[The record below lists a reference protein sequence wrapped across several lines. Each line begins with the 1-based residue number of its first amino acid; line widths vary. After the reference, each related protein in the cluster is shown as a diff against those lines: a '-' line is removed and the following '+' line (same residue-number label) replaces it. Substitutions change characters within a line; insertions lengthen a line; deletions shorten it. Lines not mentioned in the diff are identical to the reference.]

1 MDHKKW
7 MGVVIMVQE
16 YVQLL
21 ELDIKSLLKNQE
33 LKMQIFSI
41 FTLVPVSNM
50 HITHDTTS
58 TNTRKTC

>member
-33 LKMQIFSI
+33 LKIFY
-41 FTLVPVSNM
+41 F
-50 HITHDTTS
+50 H
-58 TNTRKTC
+58 TCSCK